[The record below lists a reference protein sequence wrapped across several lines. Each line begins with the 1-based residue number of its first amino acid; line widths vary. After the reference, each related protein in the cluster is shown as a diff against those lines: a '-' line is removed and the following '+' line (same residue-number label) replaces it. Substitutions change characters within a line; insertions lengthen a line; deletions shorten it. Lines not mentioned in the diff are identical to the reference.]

1 MAGRLVAS
9 LALLARVLASP
20 YRCQTNPDDD
30 LVLRGR
36 DNATH
41 VIPGLPRNPS
51 DYDYA
56 VERAFVVLPPV
67 CVSELGLEA
76 DAAGARSTGRRFW
89 VGRVGDAAWT
99 WRLADCAC
107 GWVVF
112 LHGSGGFTYDNWRY
126 ALDLAS
132 AGYGVLAPDSMG
144 NATGARYRAPVADL
158 AKTLASDG
166 DYSYWCDD
174 EVYAGGCAAFDEADG
189 YPLCFSSDGDAIAAD
204 PKSWA
209 SYYAKVYELRR
220 RELSRVVDWLEASAT
235 PLSDSIWTA
244 DKLFLAGSS
253 EGGMAASR
261 FYDNRLHGRLSG
273 LLVLQWSCERNYFA
287 ACGAAKAPPWA
298 ICEGACDAPILVL
311 EAARDPFFSK
321 NDSVAA
327 TVAAAEGYALAGSAW
342 ATLER
347 SDARRATSVVLP
359 QRGLAAHGLTGP
371 SGNLV
376 RAAVAAF
383 LRDPL
388 APLETPLG
396 PAAGLCRRT
405 RAGQRADEF
414 VCAELGA
421 EPPAPPA
428 ADCSWPAALIHGVYY
443 AAGALEACAAR
454 LPFLDDDAPAGVVLD
469 EEPPARGLPGWWL
482 PLVLLA
488 GVVAGRS
495 SVACGDASCL
505 DTRLDDDGGVP
516 APVATNEAEQERMIE
531 LAEGPA
537 RGDLV

>member
-144 NATGARYRAPVADL
+144 NATGARYREPVQNL

-166 DYSYWCDD
+166 DYAYWCDD
-174 EVYAGGCAAFDEADG
+174 EVYAGGCAAFDDADG

-204 PKSWA
+204 PESCGATQQKHYRPPWS
-209 SYYAKVYELRR
+209 STQRGRR
-220 RELSRVVDWLEASAT
+220 RRPGASSAGRPSLWRSGTRAATARRRGFEVWRSTRTRSAT
-235 PLSDSIWTA
+235 
-244 DKLFLAGSS
+244 
-253 EGGMAASR
+253 
-261 FYDNRLHGRLSG
+261 G
-273 LLVLQWSCERNYFA
+273 L
-287 ACGAAKAPPWA
+287 
-298 ICEGACDAPILVL
+298 
-311 EAARDPFFSK
+311 
-321 NDSVAA
+321 
-327 TVAAAEGYALAGSAW
+327 
-342 ATLER
+342 
-347 SDARRATSVVLP
+347 
-359 QRGLAAHGLTGP
+359 
-371 SGNLV
+371 
-376 RAAVAAF
+376 
-383 LRDPL
+383 
-388 APLETPLG
+388 
-396 PAAGLCRRT
+396 
-405 RAGQRADEF
+405 
-414 VCAELGA
+414 
-421 EPPAPPA
+421 
-428 ADCSWPAALIHGVYY
+428 
-443 AAGALEACAAR
+443 
-454 LPFLDDDAPAGVVLD
+454 
-469 EEPPARGLPGWWL
+469 
-482 PLVLLA
+482 
-488 GVVAGRS
+488 
-495 SVACGDASCL
+495 
-505 DTRLDDDGGVP
+505 
-516 APVATNEAEQERMIE
+516 
-531 LAEGPA
+531 
-537 RGDLV
+537 

>member
-1 MAGRLVAS
+1 MAGRTFAS

-204 PKSWA
+204 PDAWA

-220 RELSRVVDWLEASAT
+220 RELSRVVDWLEASDS

-273 LLVLQWSCERNYFA
+273 LLVAARAVPAAPAERRDA
-287 ACGAAKAPPWA
+287 APEAPPD
-298 ICEGACDAPILVL
+298 E
-311 EAARDPFFSK
+311 
-321 NDSVAA
+321 
-327 TVAAAEGYALAGSAW
+327 
-342 ATLER
+342 
-347 SDARRATSVVLP
+347 ARRVRR
-359 QRGLAAHGLTGP
+359 RGAHAHAQARPPGA
-371 SGNLV
+371 
-376 RAAVAAF
+376 R
-383 LRDPL
+383 RDQGPL
-388 APLETPLG
+388 APRRARATRPRRPRRAAAAARAASPSPLCPVSPSTVPARSGDAPRG
-396 PAAGLCRRT
+396 PERRAPGRPRARA
-405 RAGQRADEF
+405 RAGSR
-414 VCAELGA
+414 G
-421 EPPAPPA
+421 
-428 ADCSWPAALIHGVYY
+428 
-443 AAGALEACAAR
+443 AAR
-454 LPFLDDDAPAGVVLD
+454 RIQFSANRNRAESGGCRWRQPLWWRW
-469 EEPPARGLPGWWL
+469 PPARAPWR
-482 PLVLLA
+482 
-488 GVVAGRS
+488 RS
-495 SVACGDASCL
+495 RS
-505 DTRLDDDGGVP
+505 R
-516 APVATNEAEQERMIE
+516 
-531 LAEGPA
+531 A
-537 RGDLV
+537 RPRAWARA

>member
-1 MAGRLVAS
+1 MAGRTFAS

-20 YRCQTNPDDD
+20 YRCQTDPDDD

-76 DAAGARSTGRRFW
+76 DAAGARSAGRRFW

-144 NATGARYRAPVADL
+144 NATGARYREPVADL
-158 AKTLASDG
+158 AESLASDG
-166 DYSYWCDD
+166 DYAYWCDD
-174 EVYAGGCAAFDEADG
+174 EVYAGGCAAFDDADG

-204 PKSWA
+204 PESWA
-209 SYYAKVYELRR
+209 SYYAKVYEPRR
-220 RELSRVVDWLEASAT
+220 RELSRVVDWLEASAG
-235 PLSDSIWTA
+235 PLADSIWTA

-261 FYDNRLHGRLSG
+261 FYDDRLHGRLSG
-273 LLVLQWSCERNYFA
+273 LLVFQWSCERNYFA
-287 ACGAAKAPPWA
+287 ACGAAEAPPWA

-311 EAARDPFFSK
+311 EAARDP
-321 NDSVAA
+321 AA
-327 TVAAAEGYALAGSAW
+327 SPRTAS
-342 ATLER
+342 R
-347 SDARRATSVVLP
+347 
-359 QRGLAAHGLTGP
+359 P
-371 SGNLV
+371 SGNLDG
-376 RAAVAAF
+376 RGAAF

-388 APLETPLG
+388 APLETPSAR
-396 PAAGLCRRT
+396 PRASAAGRGRAGAPTSSSARSSARSRPRRQRRT
-405 RAGQRADEF
+405 APGRRSSTRA
-414 VCAELGA
+414 
-421 EPPAPPA
+421 
-428 ADCSWPAALIHGVYY
+428 YY

-454 LPFLDDDAPAGVVLD
+454 LPFLDDDAPAGSSSTRSRR
-469 EEPPARGLPGWWL
+469 PAGSGWWL
-482 PLVLLA
+482 PPPCSRASPLGEA
-488 GVVAGRS
+488 PSPA
-495 SVACGDASCL
+495 ATSCL